1 MLVVCSVYGCLC
13 LWREQRAN
21 GEHHSSSEERKATR
35 QGEGTED
42 QEGEGTESPTASTPQ
57 GGRRATREG
66 GSPHRGPAPT
76 EQKAQRMRSNSHAA
90 HSSSSP
96 QGSRQ
101 QSPRPRAAHTQHTAT
116 RMATAM
122 PTGPAWYPHT
132 MRMLYP
138 YVCHLLPMHSHAMR
152 MPTPYTGMVSPC

>member
-1 MLVVCSVYGCLC
+1 MPMERTESE
-13 LWREQRAN
+13 WRAPQQQRGA
-21 GEHHSSSEERKATR
+21 
-35 QGEGTED
+35 QGDPPGRGHR

-122 PTGPAWYPHT
+122 PTGPAWYPHHAYA
-132 MRMLYP
+132 YP

-152 MPTPYTGMVSPC
+152 MPTPYTGMVSPHRCITGYCST